1 MLDRLLAALMLFTRL
16 PFWRVRT
23 VPADCFKRAVEYWP
37 PVGWLTGGLSAA
49 VLYGAAALL
58 PLQAAVAAAIACR
71 TLLTGALHED
81 GLGDFFDG
89 FGGGRTREQT
99 LAIMKDSHTG
109 SYAILGLILYYLLLT
124 SLLAGLGRTGA
135 ALALLAGDALS
146 KAVAAQLINLLPYAR
161 REEESK
167 TKVIYERM
175 SLRAFLGVLA
185 AGIAPACVI
194 FRHAPRLWWAA
205 LAPVAVLL
213 LLTAL
218 MKRRIGGYTGDCC
231 GATFLLCELSF
242 YAALA
247 AIYGLH

>member
-1 MLDRLLAALMLFTRL
+1 MTNRLLAALILFTRL
-16 PFWRVRT
+16 PFWRLRE
-23 VPADCFKRAVEYWP
+23 VPADSFRTAVVCWP
-37 PVGWLTGGLSAA
+37 LVGWLTGGLSAA
-49 VLYGAAALL
+49 VLYGAGHLF
-58 PLQAAVAAAIACR
+58 PIQAAVVAALACR

-124 SLLAGLGRTGA
+124 YLLSSLGRTAA
-135 ALALLAGDALS
+135 ALALLAGDTFS

-161 REEESK
+161 RREESK
-167 TKVIYERM
+167 TKVIYDRM
-175 SLRAFLGVLA
+175 PLPALLGAAASGMLPLFL
-185 AGIAPACVI
+185 I
-194 FRHAPRLWWAA
+194 FRHMPQLWWAG
-205 LAPVAVLL
+205 LAPVTVLL
-213 LLTAL
+213 LLATL

-247 AIYGLH
+247 AIWGLH